1 MEEGKN
7 SNWVDNEQLIK
18 WENSQLNLAYQTFQL
33 DCWIY
38 RQKMIGKRRLGIKFG
53 SYQYLVIN
61 ALRIR

>member
-38 RQKMIGKRRLGIKFG
+38 R
-53 SYQYLVIN
+53 
-61 ALRIR
+61 